1 MPNEAL
7 RLLLFII
14 YNKYARNIGHFYD
27 SNNFIPLDQDTTIN
41 DMVVIWL

>member
-1 MPNEAL
+1 MHAIL
-7 RLLLFII
+7 DILKG
-14 YNKYARNIGHFYD
+14 YYD